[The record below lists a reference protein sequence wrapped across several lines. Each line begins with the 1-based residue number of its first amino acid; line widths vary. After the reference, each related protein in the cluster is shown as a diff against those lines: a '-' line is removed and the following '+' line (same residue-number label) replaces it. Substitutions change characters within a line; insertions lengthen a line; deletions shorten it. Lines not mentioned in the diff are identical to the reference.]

1 MLTASRLRSHLGRL
15 RINNDGIALGIIR
28 FLIFG
33 FLGVFGTLS
42 ILGSFNRPS
51 ELPSES
57 PVDYNL
63 ENLENL
69 EYLAVKNVTCSFYIS
84 DYYAKT
90 PRYICYL
97 LLVFTIVIR
106 NHQWLAVGAA
116 ASVLTY
122 SGVAAIHLIILSI
135 SIRSTSCES
144 RLISSSS
151 ASFVDQ
157 LDACVK
163 VIDPDF
169 NLSVAITTSVMMG
182 VLPVISWSKTFRRS
196 TSKAIL
202 LLWFSLLAIGNLINF
217 ADTLT
222 GAEPSGKQFQICP
235 KDDIEHLPK
244 VKFQAPFLNQ
254 TWRDSFSAFIRTPQQ
269 YSRSPRNSSSP
280 ACFYSCFAT
289 TAYLG
294 RKDQNIVVW
303 DSVLVPNP
311 VFKNDAAF
319 LYGCTLFLTYTFIAL
334 LTLCTTSSEGLLTKG
349 LRKISIEYSRQ
360 PGSSRWKGNIA
371 IKRTRASVTTD
382 SSEATT
388 LVKKHV
394 TMLKVVQ
401 FFTQLISF
409 GAFCG
414 NIIFQEM
421 QNSQAWEDLTQ
432 EPFAAVGQWSNLAVV
447 LLVLVAAWLGRILSG
462 EGERRPEEGFELDD
476 RRDGEDEEDWD
487 WRVGYAS

>member
-1 MLTASRLRSHLGRL
+1 MLNPSRLRSHLGRL
-15 RINNDGIALGIIR
+15 RIKNDGIALGIIR
-28 FLIFG
+28 FVIFG
-33 FLGVFGTLS
+33 FLGVFGMFS
-42 ILGSFNRPS
+42 IVGSFNRPS
-51 ELPSES
+51 P
-57 PVDYNL
+57 PVDHKSIN
-63 ENLENL
+63 
-69 EYLAVKNVTCSFYIS
+69 LAVKKVTCSFYIS

-106 NHQWLAVGAA
+106 NHQWLAAGAA

-135 SIRSTSCES
+135 RSISCDS

-151 ASFVDQ
+151 TSFVD
-157 LDACVK
+157 ACVD
-163 VIDPDF
+163 VINPDVS
-169 NLSVAITTSVMMG
+169 LSVAITTSVMMG

-217 ADTLT
+217 AATLT
-222 GAEPSGKQFQICP
+222 GAEPSGEHYQICP
-235 KDDIEHLPK
+235 KDDIEPLPK
-244 VKFQAPFLNQ
+244 VNFQAPFLNQ
-254 TWRDSFSAFIRTPQQ
+254 TWDDSFSELVSTAQQ
-269 YSRSPRNSSSP
+269 FSQLPRNSSSP
-280 ACFYSCFAT
+280 ACIYSCFAPA
-289 TAYLG
+289 AYLG
-294 RKDQNIVVW
+294 RKDQNIIVW

-311 VFKNDAAF
+311 VVKNDTA
-319 LYGCTLFLTYTFIAL
+319 LLYYGCTLFLTYTFIAL

-394 TMLKVVQ
+394 TMSKVVEFVTQ
-401 FFTQLISF
+401 FVSF
-409 GAFCG
+409 GALCC

-421 QNSQAWEDLTQ
+421 QNSQAWEYLSQ
-432 EPFAAVGQWSNLAVV
+432 ESFAAVGQWSNLAVV
-447 LLVLVAAWLGRILSG
+447 LLVLVAAGLGRILSG